1 MEVTHEKLVKVL
13 VARRTSFV
21 GAGLIS
27 FNRIAAL
34 YQSPVG
40 LIDQSVSHSSVLFGT
55 LLNSTLAS
63 YQIFGS
69 PGLTGTMTAR
79 G

>member
-27 FNRIAAL
+27 FNRIAPL

-63 YQIFGS
+63 
-69 PGLTGTMTAR
+69 
-79 G
+79 